1 MPTSTV
7 RQFDQSC
14 MVAILYIP
22 LIKPSLIIIL
32 DTSVERNTLM
42 ETIYPKLKVFCQK
55 KGFEFQVVDMRW
67 GVRDEAT
74 DDHMTTELCMKELY
88 ACQKLSTGPNFIVS
102 ACTAYDSTFIVLC
115 QL

>member
-1 MPTSTV
+1 MSA
-7 RQFDQSC
+7 S
-14 MVAILYIP
+14 
-22 LIKPSLIIIL
+22 L

-42 ETIYPKLKVFCQK
+42 ETVYPKLKIFCQK

-102 ACTAYDSTFIVLC
+102 ILNIHTSMYNIRDKFNDSCSEIQKIPGDSLSLVEHIIFFF
-115 QL
+115 